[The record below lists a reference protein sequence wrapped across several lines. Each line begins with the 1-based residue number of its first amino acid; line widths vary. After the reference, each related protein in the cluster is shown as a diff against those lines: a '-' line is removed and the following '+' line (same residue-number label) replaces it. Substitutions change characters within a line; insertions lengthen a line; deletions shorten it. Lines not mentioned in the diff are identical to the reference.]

1 MDGRRDAEDLQ
12 GDAIALAT
20 AGRARARAAGRSRG
34 FRSARRLEAITGVA
48 LILPAL
54 FWISLLVAYPFA
66 MALYYSVSNT
76 VVGGGS
82 GTFVGLANF
91 TALLDDGSFRQTLQ
105 NSVVFTV
112 SAVAAKAV
120 LGVMLALIL
129 HRTLRLKRLIRGLV
143 LLPFVIPTALST
155 LGWLWMFDSL
165 YSVITWTV
173 NRVVLGPI
181 GFAPLEVNWLGSPA
195 LAMAAVI
202 VVNIWRGLPFFAVTV
217 LAGLT
222 AIPTEFYEAAE
233 VDGAGRWGRFWHV
246 TYPLL
251 KPILAVVVL
260 FSTIFTFA
268 DFNIVYV
275 LTRGGPQE
283 STHLFATLSHALAFG
298 SMQLGRG
305 AAVSLFMF
313 PVLVVVVAL
322 QLHYLQRDETR
333 HA

>member
-1 MDGRRDAEDLQ
+1 MR
-12 GDAIALAT
+12 
-20 AGRARARAAGRSRG
+20 
-34 FRSARRLEAITGVA
+34 RSARRAETLTGIA
-48 LILPAL
+48 LVLPAL
-54 FWISLLVAYPFA
+54 FWVGLLVAYPFG
-66 MALYYSVSNT
+66 MAIYYSLSNT
-76 VVGGGS
+76 VISQGGS
-82 GTFVGLANF
+82 FVGFANFQALLGDGTF
-91 TALLDDGSFRQTLQ
+91 RQALQ
-105 NSVVFTV
+105 NSIVFTTV
-112 SAVAAKAV
+112 AVAVKTV
-120 LGVMLALIL
+120 LGVALALIL
-129 HRTLRLKRLIRGLV
+129 YRRLRVKRLIRGLV

-155 LGWLWMFDSL
+155 LGWLWMYDSL
-165 YSVITWTV
+165 YSVITWTL
-173 NRVVLGPI
+173 NRVFLLPVGLGPI
-181 GFAPLEVNWLGSPA
+181 EVNWLGSPV
-195 LAMAAVI
+195 LAMTAVI
-202 VVNIWRGLPFFAVTV
+202 VVNIWRGLPFFAITV

-251 KPILAVVVL
+251 KPVLAVVIL

-283 STHLFATLSHALAFG
+283 ATHLFATLSHALAFE

-322 QLHYLQRDETR
+322 QLRYLHRDETR
-333 HA
+333 YA

>member
-1 MDGRRDAEDLQ
+1 M
-12 GDAIALAT
+12 I
-20 AGRARARAAGRSRG
+20 ARAHRA
-34 FRSARRLEAITGVA
+34 EALTGLG

-54 FWISLLVAYPFA
+54 LWVGLLVAYPFG
-66 MALYYSVSNT
+66 MALYFSLSNT
-76 VVGGGS
+76 VIGQGGR
-82 GTFVGLANF
+82 FVGLANF
-91 TALLDDGSFRQTLQ
+91 RVLLADPTFRQTVQ
-105 NSVVFTV
+105 NSFVFTTV
-112 SAVAAKAV
+112 AVTVKTL
-120 LGVMLALIL
+120 LGVALALIL
-129 HRTLRLKRLIRGLV
+129 SRRLRFKRLIRGLV

-155 LGWLWMFDSL
+155 LGWLWMYDSL
-165 YSVITWTV
+165 YSVLTWTL
-173 NRVVLGPI
+173 NHAVLGPL
-181 GFAPLEVNWLGSPA
+181 GLGPLEINWLGSPT

-222 AIPTEFYEAAE
+222 AIPPEFYEAAE
-233 VDGAGRWGRFWHV
+233 VDGAGRWSRFWYV

-251 KPILAVVVL
+251 RPILAIVIL

-283 STHLFATLSHALAFG
+283 STHLFATLSHALAFE

-313 PVLVVVVAL
+313 PVLVVIVVL
-322 QLHYLQRDETR
+322 QLHFLSREETR
-333 HA
+333 FA

>member
-1 MDGRRDAEDLQ
+1 MTLGQRQ
-12 GDAIALAT
+12 GEAL
-20 AGRARARAAGRSRG
+20 
-34 FRSARRLEAITGVA
+34 TGIG

-54 FWISLLVAYPFA
+54 LWIALLVAYPFA

-76 VVGGGS
+76 VVGRGVGA
-82 GTFVGLANF
+82 FIGLANF
-91 TALLDDGSFRQTLQ
+91 GALLADDTFRHTLQ
-105 NSVVFTV
+105 NSFVFTSV
-112 SAVAAKAV
+112 AVAVKTV
-120 LGVMLALIL
+120 LGVSLALIL
-129 HRTLRLKRLIRGLV
+129 YRKLRLKRLIRGLV

-155 LGWLWMFDSL
+155 LGWLWMYDSL
-165 YSVITWTV
+165 YSVITWTL
-173 NRVVLGPI
+173 NRAVLRPI
-181 GFAPLEVNWLGSPA
+181 GVAPLEVNWLGSPV

-222 AIPTEFYEAAE
+222 AIPTDLYEAAE

-251 KPILAVVVL
+251 KPILAVVIL

-283 STHLFATLSHALAFG
+283 STHLFATLSYALAFE
-298 SMQLGRG
+298 SMQLGKG

-322 QLHYLQRDETR
+322 QFHFLHREETR
-333 HA
+333 YG

>member
-1 MDGRRDAEDLQ
+1 MIGQSRRAE
-12 GDAIALAT
+12 AL
-20 AGRARARAAGRSRG
+20 
-34 FRSARRLEAITGVA
+34 TGLTLV
-48 LILPAL
+48 LPAFL
-54 FWISLLVAYPFA
+54 WVGVLVAYPFA
-66 MALYYSVSNT
+66 MAIYYSLSNT
-76 VVGGGS
+76 VVGQGGH
-82 GTFVGLANF
+82 FVGLANF
-91 TALLDDGSFRQTLQ
+91 RQLVADQSFQQTLQ
-105 NSVVFTV
+105 NSLVFTTV
-112 SAVAAKAV
+112 AVVVKTV
-120 LGVMLALIL
+120 LGVSLALIL
-129 HRTLRLKRLIRGLV
+129 YRKLRFKRLVRGLV

-155 LGWLWMFDSL
+155 LGWLWMYDSL

-173 NRVVLGPI
+173 NRVLLRPVGLS
-181 GFAPLEVNWLGSPA
+181 PLEVNWLGSPV

-251 KPILAVVVL
+251 KPVLAVVIL

-298 SMQLGRG
+298 SLQLGRG

-313 PVLVVVVAL
+313 PVLAVVVAL
-322 QLHYLQRDETR
+322 QLHYLHRDP
-333 HA
+333 HG

>member
-1 MDGRRDAEDLQ
+1 VS
-12 GDAIALAT
+12 LAT
-20 AGRARARAAGRSRG
+20 PAGLARAREAGRSGRV
-34 FRSARRLEAITGVA
+34 RSARRQEAVTGIA

-54 FWISLLVAYPFA
+54 FWVGLLVAYPFG
-66 MALYYSVSNT
+66 MALYYSLSNT
-76 VVGGGS
+76 VVGQGT

-91 TALLDDGSFRQTLQ
+91 RALLGDGTFRQTLQ
-105 NSVVFTV
+105 NSVVFTTT
-112 SAVAAKAV
+112 AVALKTV
-120 LGVMLALIL
+120 LGLALALIL
-129 HRTLRLKRLIRGLV
+129 HRKLRWKRLVRGLV

-155 LGWLWMFDSL
+155 LGWLWMYDSL

-173 NRVVLGPI
+173 NRVLLGPV
-181 GFAPLEVNWLGSPA
+181 GFTPIEVNWLGSPV

-202 VVNIWRGLPFFAVTV
+202 VVNVWRGLPFFAVTV

-222 AIPTEFYEAAE
+222 GIPAEFYEAAE
-233 VDGAGRWGRFWHV
+233 VDGASRWDRFWYV

-251 KPILAVVVL
+251 KPILAVVIL

-283 STHLFATLSHALAFG
+283 STHLFATLSHALAFE
-298 SMQLGRG
+298 SMQLGKG

-313 PVLVVVVAL
+313 PALVIVVAL
-322 QLHYLQRDETR
+322 QLHFLQRDETR
-333 HA
+333 YA

>member
-1 MDGRRDAEDLQ
+1 MMRSRRHAEALT
-12 GDAIALAT
+12 GIAL
-20 AGRARARAAGRSRG
+20 
-34 FRSARRLEAITGVA
+34 V
-48 LILPAL
+48 LPAL
-54 FWISLLVAYPFA
+54 FWIGLLVAYPFA
-66 MALYYSVSNT
+66 MALYYSLSNT
-76 VVGGGS
+76 VVGQR

-91 TALLDDGSFRQTLQ
+91 GSLLTDGSFRQALQ
-105 NSVVFTV
+105 NSVVF
-112 SAVAAKAV
+112 SLLAVAAKTL
-120 LGVMLALIL
+120 LGVTLALIL
-129 HRTLRLKRLIRGLV
+129 HRKLRLKRLVRGLV

-155 LGWLWMFDSL
+155 LGWLWMYDSL

-173 NRVVLGPI
+173 NRVLLGPV
-181 GFAPLEVNWLGSPA
+181 GFAPLEVNWLGSPV
-195 LAMAAVI
+195 LAMGAVI
-202 VVNIWRGLPFFAVTV
+202 VVNVWRGLPFFAVTV

-233 VDGAGRWGRFWHV
+233 VDGATRWSRFWYV

-251 KPILAVVVL
+251 KPILAVVIL

-283 STHLFATLSHALAFG
+283 STHLFATLSHALAFE
-298 SMQLGRG
+298 SLQLGKG

-313 PVLVVVVAL
+313 PVLVVVVVL
-322 QLHYLQRDETR
+322 QLHFLQRDETR

>member
-1 MDGRRDAEDLQ
+1 MTLLGADRPPESRPLVGVGPVGASAAVRGNWIPWRRRHEE
-12 GDAIALAT
+12 ALV
-20 AGRARARAAGRSRG
+20 
-34 FRSARRLEAITGVA
+34 GVS

-54 FWISLLVAYPFA
+54 LWVGLLVAYPFV
-66 MALYYSVSNT
+66 MALYYSLSNT
-76 VVGGGS
+76 VVGQG

-91 TALLDDGSFRQTLQ
+91 RSLLDDETFRQTVQ
-105 NSVVFTV
+105 NSLVFT
-112 SAVAAKAV
+112 SIAVVVKAV
-120 LGVMLALIL
+120 LGVSLALIL
-129 HRTLRLKRLIRGLV
+129 YRKLRVKRLIRGLV

-155 LGWLWMFDSL
+155 LGWLWMYDSL

-173 NRVVLGPI
+173 NRVVLGPV
-181 GFAPLEVNWLGSPA
+181 GFTPLEVNWLGSPV
-195 LAMAAVI
+195 LAMTAVI

-251 KPILAVVVL
+251 KPILAVVIL

-283 STHLFATLSHALAFG
+283 STHLFATLSHALAFE
-298 SMQLGRG
+298 SMQLGKG

-322 QLHYLQRDETR
+322 QLHYLHRDETR
-333 HA
+333 YG

>member
-1 MDGRRDAEDLQ
+1 VTLLGADRAPESRPLVGVGPVGASAAVRGNWIPWRRRHEE
-12 GDAIALAT
+12 ALV
-20 AGRARARAAGRSRG
+20 
-34 FRSARRLEAITGVA
+34 GVS

-54 FWISLLVAYPFA
+54 LWVGLLVAYPFV
-66 MALYYSVSNT
+66 MALYYSLSNT
-76 VVGGGS
+76 VVGQG

-91 TALLDDGSFRQTLQ
+91 RSLLDDGTFRQTVQ
-105 NSVVFTV
+105 NSLVFT
-112 SAVAAKAV
+112 SIAVVVKAV
-120 LGVMLALIL
+120 LGVSLALIL
-129 HRTLRLKRLIRGLV
+129 YRKLRVKRLIRGLV

-155 LGWLWMFDSL
+155 LGWLWMYDSL

-173 NRVVLGPI
+173 NRVVLGPV
-181 GFAPLEVNWLGSPA
+181 GFTPLEVNWLGSPV
-195 LAMAAVI
+195 LAMTAVI

-283 STHLFATLSHALAFG
+283 STHLFATLSHALAFE
-298 SMQLGRG
+298 SLQLGKG

-313 PVLVVVVAL
+313 PVLVVVVAF
-322 QLHYLQRDETR
+322 QLHYLHRDETR
-333 HA
+333 YG

>member
-1 MDGRRDAEDLQ
+1 MLRSSRRAEAFT
-12 GDAIALAT
+12 GIAL
-20 AGRARARAAGRSRG
+20 
-34 FRSARRLEAITGVA
+34 V
-48 LILPAL
+48 LPAL
-54 FWISLLVAYPFA
+54 CWITLLVAYPFF

-76 VVGGGS
+76 VVGQGT

-91 TALLDDGSFRQTLQ
+91 RALLADGTFLQTVQ
-105 NSVVFTV
+105 NSVVFT
-112 SAVAAKAV
+112 SIAVVVKTV
-120 LGVMLALIL
+120 LGVSLALIL
-129 HRTLRLKRLIRGLV
+129 HRKLRLKRLIRGLV

-155 LGWLWMFDSL
+155 LGWLWMYDSL

-173 NRVVLGPI
+173 NHVLLGPV
-181 GFAPLEVNWLGSPA
+181 GLRPLEVNWLGSPV

-202 VVNIWRGLPFFAVTV
+202 VVNVWRGLPFFAVTV

-222 AIPTEFYEAAE
+222 GIPTEFYEAAE
-233 VDGAGRWGRFWHV
+233 VDGAGRWGRFWYV

-251 KPILAVVVL
+251 KPILAVVIL

-283 STHLFATLSHALAFG
+283 STHLFATLSHALAFE
-298 SMQLGRG
+298 SLQLGKG

-313 PVLVVVVAL
+313 PALVVIVAL
-322 QLHYLQRDETR
+322 QLHFLHRDETR
-333 HA
+333 YA

>member
-1 MDGRRDAEDLQ
+1 MIPAHRRGEAWL
-12 GDAIALAT
+12 GLSLIA
-20 AGRARARAAGRSRG
+20 
-34 FRSARRLEAITGVA
+34 
-48 LILPAL
+48 PAFL
-54 FWISLLVAYPFA
+54 WIGLLVAYPFG
-66 MALYYSVSNT
+66 MALYYSLSNT
-76 VVGGGS
+76 VVGQGGS
-82 GTFVGLANF
+82 FVGLTNF
-91 TALLDDGSFRQTLQ
+91 RSLLSDETFRQTVQ
-105 NSVVFTV
+105 NSFVFTSV
-112 SAVAAKAV
+112 AVAAKTV
-120 LGVMLALIL
+120 LGVSLALIL
-129 HRTLRLKRLIRGLV
+129 HRQLRWKRLIRGLV

-155 LGWLWMFDSL
+155 LGWLWMYDSL
-165 YSVITWTV
+165 YSVITWTL
-173 NRVVLGPI
+173 NRVALQPV
-181 GFAPLEVNWLGSPA
+181 GFASLEVNWLGSPV

-233 VDGAGRWGRFWHV
+233 VDGASRWGRFWYV

-251 KPILAVVVL
+251 TPILAVVIL

-313 PVLVVVVAL
+313 PALVVIVAL
-322 QLHYLQRDETR
+322 QFRFLHRDETR
-333 HA
+333 YA